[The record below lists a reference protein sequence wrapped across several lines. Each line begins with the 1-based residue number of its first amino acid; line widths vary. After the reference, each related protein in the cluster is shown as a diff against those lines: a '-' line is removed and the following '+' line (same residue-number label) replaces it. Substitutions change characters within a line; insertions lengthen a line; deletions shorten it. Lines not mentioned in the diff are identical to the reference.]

1 MRALSKSKLA
11 AMRGFEVKACDEAF
25 VEFQA
30 CDEGFIESQAVWFF
44 PYSLPPS
51 SDDALIFLWASSNPG
66 GVDCFEKLEQ
76 IGEGTYG
83 QVYMARE
90 IRTGEIVALKKIRM
104 DNEREGFPIT
114 AIREIKILKKLHHD
128 NVIKLKEIVTSP
140 GPEKDE
146 QGRPDGNK
154 YKGGIYMVFE
164 YMDHDLTG
172 LSDRPGMRF
181 SVPQIK
187 CYMRQLL
194 TGLHYCHVNQVLHR
208 DIKGSNL
215 LIDNEGNLKLADF
228 GLARSFSND
237 HNGNLTNRVITLW
250 YRPPEL
256 LLGTT
261 KYGPAVD
268 MWSVGCIFAE
278 LLHGKPIFPGKDEPE
293 QLNKIFELCGA
304 PDESNWPGVSKIPWY
319 NNFKPT
325 RPMKRRLREVFRH
338 FDRHAL
344 ELLDRMLTLD
354 PAQRICAKDA
364 LDAEYFWTDPL
375 PCDPRSLPKYESS
388 HEFQTKKKR
397 QQQRQ
402 HEETAKRQKLQHAQ
416 QHPRLP
422 PIQQS
427 GQAHPQLRQGPSQ
440 PMHSSQPPI
449 PAGPS
454 HHYGKPRGPSGGP
467 NRYPQS
473 GNPSGGYNHPNRG
486 GQGGGY
492 SGGPYP
498 PQGRGPPY
506 AASGMPGGGPRGGG
520 SSYGG
525 GAPNYPQG
533 GPYGGSGVGRGSNMM
548 GGNRNQQYGW
558 QQ

>member
-1 MRALSKSKLA
+1 MAIA
-11 AMRGFEVKACDEAF
+11 APG
-25 VEFQA
+25 QLNLN
-30 CDEGFIESQAVWFF
+30 ESPAWGSRSV
-44 PYSLPPS
+44 
-51 SDDALIFLWASSNPG
+51 N
-66 GVDCFEKLEQ
+66 CFEKLEQ

-90 IRTGEIVALKKIRM
+90 IKTGEIVALKKIRM

-114 AIREIKILKKLHHD
+114 AIREIKILKKLHHE

-172 LSDRPGMRF
+172 LADRPGMRF

-208 DIKGSNL
+208 DIK
-215 LIDNEGNLKLADF
+215 DF
-228 GLARSFSND
+228 GLARSFSHE
-237 HNGNLTNRVITLW
+237 HNANLTNRVITLW

-304 PDESNWPGVSKIPWY
+304 PDEVNWPGVSKMPWY

-325 RPMKRRLREVFRH
+325 RPMKRRVREVFRN

-344 ELLDRMLTLD
+344 ELLERMLTLD
-354 PAQRICAKDA
+354 PVQRISAKDA

-375 PCDPRSLPKYESS
+375 PCDPKSLPKYESS

-402 HEETAKRQKLQHAQ
+402 HEENAKRQKLQHPQ
-416 QHPRLP
+416 QHARLP
-422 PIQQS
+422 PIQS
-427 GQAHPQLRQGPSQ
+427 GQAHLQMRPGPNQ
-440 PMHSSQPPI
+440 PVHGSQPPVA
-449 PAGPS
+449 AGPS
-454 HHYGKPRGPSGGP
+454 HHYAKPRGPAGGP
-467 NRYPQS
+467 GRYPPR
-473 GNPSGGYNHPNRG
+473 GTSGGYNHPNRG
-486 GQGGGY
+486 GQGAAGGY
-492 SGGPYP
+492 STGTYP
-498 PQGRGPPY
+498 PQGRGQAY
-506 AASGMPGGGPRGGG
+506 GSSGVPGAGPRGAGG
-520 SSYGG
+520 SGYGV
-525 GAPNYPQG
+525 GAPNYPRG
-533 GPYGGSGVGRGSNMM
+533 GPYAGSGAGRGSNMM
-548 GGNRNQQYGW
+548 GGNRSNQQYGW

>member
-1 MRALSKSKLA
+1 MAIA
-11 AMRGFEVKACDEAF
+11 ASG
-25 VEFQA
+25 QLNLT
-30 CDEGFIESQAVWFF
+30 ESSAWG
-44 PYSLPPS
+44 SRS
-51 SDDALIFLWASSNPG
+51 
-66 GVDCFEKLEQ
+66 VDCFEKLEQ

-83 QVYMARE
+83 QVYMAKE

-114 AIREIKILKKLHHD
+114 AIREIKILKKLHHE

-140 GPEKDE
+140 GGERGED

-172 LSDRPGMRF
+172 LADRPEMRF

-215 LIDNEGNLKLADF
+215 LIDNEGILKLADF

-261 KYGPAVD
+261 RYGPAVD
-268 MWSVGCIFAE
+268 LWSVGCIFAE

-293 QLNKIFELCGA
+293 QLTKIFELCGA
-304 PDESNWPGVSKIPWY
+304 PDESIWPGVTKMPWY
-319 NNFKPT
+319 NNFKPA

-338 FDRHAL
+338 FDRNAL
-344 ELLDRMLTLD
+344 DLLNKMLTLD
-354 PAQRICAKDA
+354 PSQRISAKDA

-375 PCDPRSLPKYESS
+375 PCDPKTLPKYESS

-397 QQQRQ
+397 QLVRQQ
-402 HEETAKRQKLQHAQ
+402 EENAKRQKLQQ
-416 QHPRLP
+416 QQSRVP
-422 PIQQS
+422 PGQQQS
-427 GQAHPQLRQGPSQ
+427 GQIRPAQQNVHGSSSGQAPASSSGPN
-440 PMHSSQPPI
+440 
-449 PAGPS
+449 
-454 HHYGKPRGPSGGP
+454 HHYNNNNKARGPSGGGQNRYHQRSSGYHPP
-467 NRYPQS
+467 NR
-473 GNPSGGYNHPNRG
+473 
-486 GQGGGY
+486 GQGGGGGY
-492 SGGPYP
+492 AAGPYTAAQP
-498 PQGRGPPY
+498 RGPPY
-506 AASGMPGGGPRGGG
+506 GAGPRGGT
-520 SSYGG
+520 SSHPQQGGGQYGG
-525 GAPNYPQG
+525 GGATGSGAGRG
-533 GPYGGSGVGRGSNMM
+533 GGGGSG
-548 GGNRNQQYGW
+548 NRNNQQLGW

>member
-1 MRALSKSKLA
+1 MAIA
-11 AMRGFEVKACDEAF
+11 AAG
-25 VEFQA
+25 QLN
-30 CDEGFIESQAVWFF
+30 IHES
-44 PYSLPPS
+44 P
-51 SDDALIFLWASSNPG
+51 LWGSRS
-66 GVDCFEKLEQ
+66 VDCFEKLEQ
-76 IGEGTYG
+76 VGEGTYG
-83 QVYMARE
+83 QVYMAKERK
-90 IRTGEIVALKKIRM
+90 TGEIVALKKIRM

-114 AIREIKILKKLHHD
+114 AIREIKILKKLHHE
-128 NVIKLKEIVTSP
+128 NVLKLKEIVTSP

-146 QGRPDGNK
+146 QGRTDGNK

-172 LSDRPGMRF
+172 LADRPGMRF

-194 TGLHYCHVNQVLHR
+194 TGLHYCHINQVLHR

-228 GLARSFSND
+228 GLARSFSSD
-237 HNGNLTNRVITLW
+237 HTGNLTNRVITLW

-256 LLGTT
+256 LLGAT

-293 QLNKIFELCGA
+293 QLNKIFELCGS
-304 PDESNWPGVSKIPWY
+304 PDEVNWPGVSKTPWY

-344 ELLDRMLTLD
+344 ELLERMLMLD
-354 PAQRICAKDA
+354 PSQRISAKDA

-402 HEETAKRQKLQHAQ
+402 HEENAKRQKLQHPQ
-416 QHPRLP
+416 QHGRLP

-427 GQAHPQLRQGPSQ
+427 GQAHAQMRSGPNQPVHNSQ
-440 PMHSSQPPI
+440 PAVA
-449 PAGPS
+449 AGPS
-454 HHYGKPRGPSGGP
+454 HHYGKPGPGRYPPSGT
-467 NRYPQS
+467 
-473 GNPSGGYNHPNRG
+473 SGGYNHPNRG

-492 SGGPYP
+492 GTGQYP
-498 PQGRGPPY
+498 PHGRAPPY
-506 AASGMPGGGPRGGG
+506 GSSGMPGAPRGGG
-520 SSYGG
+520 NYPQ

-533 GPYGGSGVGRGSNMM
+533 GAPYGSSGAGRGSNMM
-548 GGNRNQQYGW
+548 GGNRNNQHYGW

>member
-1 MRALSKSKLA
+1 MSIA
-11 AMRGFEVKACDEAF
+11 ATGQLNLN
-25 VEFQA
+25 EFSA
-30 CDEGFIESQAVWFF
+30 WGSRT
-44 PYSLPPS
+44 
-51 SDDALIFLWASSNPG
+51 
-66 GVDCFEKLEQ
+66 VDKFEKLEQ

-90 IRTGEIVALKKIRM
+90 IATGEIVALKKIRM

-128 NVIKLKEIVTSP
+128 NVIQLKEIVTSP
-140 GPEKDE
+140 VLVIAAQVLKGTTKGDLANN
-146 QGRPDGNK
+146 NK
-154 YKGGIYMVFE
+154 YRGGIYMVFE

-187 CYMRQLL
+187 CYMKQLL

-237 HNGNLTNRVITLW
+237 HNANLTNRVITLW

-256 LLGTT
+256 LLGAT

-304 PDESNWPGVSKIPWY
+304 PDEVIWPGVSKIPWY
-319 NNFKPT
+319 NNFKPS
-325 RPMKRRLREVFRH
+325 RPLKRRLREVFRH

-344 ELLDRMLTLD
+344 ELLEKMLTLD
-354 PAQRICAKDA
+354 PAQRISAKDA

-375 PCDPRSLPKYESS
+375 PCDPKTLPQYESS

-402 HEETAKRQKLQHAQ
+402 QEENAKRQKLQHPQ
-416 QHPRLP
+416 PHSRLP

-427 GQAHPQLRQGPSQ
+427 GQGHGQMRSGPN
-440 PMHSSQPPI
+440 HGSQPPV
-449 PAGPS
+449 PAGAG
-454 HHYGKPRGPSGGP
+454 HHYSRPRGPTGGP
-467 NRYPQS
+467 GRYPQS
-473 GNPSGGYNHPNRG
+473 GYNHSNRG
-486 GQGGGY
+486 SQGGGGGGY
-492 SGGPYP
+492 GGSGQFP
-498 PQGRGPPY
+498 PPGGRAPPY
-506 AASGMPGGGPRGGG
+506 NSSGVPPGGAPRGGAG
-520 SSYGG
+520 SGFAGG
-525 GAPNYPQG
+525 PPNYPQV
-533 GPYGGSGVGRGSNMM
+533 PYGGSGAGRGSNAM
-548 GGNRNQQYGW
+548 GGNRNQYSSW
-558 QQ
+558 Q